1 MAKKALTLDTP
12 FRPGEKVVA
21 AATVGDIAEG
31 TKGKIELA
39 NGLGVWRRY
48 WVKFD
53 GGRMR
58 GQVSHEV
65 LARPSQ
71 LAEWHQ
77 HQTDLANAALR
88 KEQAAEAPAA
98 AVGAGDNGG
107 AGGGV
112 ASRIP
117 AAILER
123 SKAAKAR
130 KLGD

>member
-21 AATVGDIAEG
+21 AAAVGDIAEG

-58 GQVSHEV
+58 GQVSHQM

-77 HQTDLANAALR
+77 HQADLANAALR
-88 KEQAAEAPAA
+88 KTQAAETATA
-98 AVGAGDNGG
+98 AVGAGDAAGG

-130 KLGD
+130 KLG

>member
-21 AATVGDIAEG
+21 AATVGDIPEG
-31 TKGKIELA
+31 TRGRVELA

-53 GGRMR
+53 GGRLR

-65 LARPSQ
+65 LARPDQ
-71 LAEWHQ
+71 IEQWRKHQ
-77 HQTDLANAALR
+77 ENLANAALR
-88 KEQAAEAPAA
+88 KEQAAEPAAA
-98 AVGAGDNGG
+98 AVGAGDGG
-107 AGGGV
+107 GGGGGV

-117 AAILER
+117 ATILER

-130 KLGD
+130 KLGG